1 MKKLSFFIFTI
12 ILFSSTALA
21 YDGPIDMVQNA
32 FTSTTEQIFTKL
44 EAASWKL
51 LFGLAML
58 NITIKMVRQLLN
70 QGDLESS
77 LSKFF
82 GSIAWVSI
90 CVWLLMPGSSSANN
104 GGDLIQGFVN
114 WFLNVASLVAGGQ
127 GTSFSATDV
136 LNLGLY
142 ASNNLITSIA
152 QAATGSVANVVTAI
166 AMPIT
171 SLFAVAMLMLTNIII
186 LATCGYIAIKVFMVK
201 IETAIVIA
209 ITPISFALLGLDAL
223 RDQGMAPLKYTVA
236 VGLRILILGAVVG
249 STTLVTNN
257 LDSVLAAKVAQGG
270 MTDIWT
276 PIMAAIFGYVLIAF
290 LAFKSDSI
298 ASSLASGSSQM
309 GTADMASAVAAGV
322 AAGAAVASGGMAVGS
337 TVAKTGGSMSDFMKS
352 LRSAGG
358 DGGGASDA
366 EKAPNSMTDVAPP
379 PSRSSQSS
387 NSPKM
392 PDDPKAD
399 RALVDKLLKGP
410 EPKGSK
416 STPSGT
422 GETAGISGATPAVS
436 NKASFMDR
444 MANLNQHVSRESSAV
459 HVSIN
464 THND

>member
-1 MKKLSFFIFTI
+1 MKKSSFFIFTL
-12 ILFSSTALA
+12 ILFTSTALA

-58 NITIKMVRQLLN
+58 NITIKMVRQLFN

-77 LSKFF
+77 LSKFI

-90 CVWLLMPGSSSANN
+90 CVWLLMPGSSNHNN
-104 GGDLIQGFVN
+104 GSDLIQGFVN
-114 WFLNVASLVAGGQ
+114 WFLNVASLVSGGQ

-142 ASNNLITSIA
+142 ASNNLITSVA
-152 QAATGSVANVVTAI
+152 QAATGSVANVVTAVT
-166 AMPIT
+166 MPVT
-171 SLFAVAMLMLTNIII
+171 SLLAVAMLMLTNIVV
-186 LATCGYIAIKVFMVK
+186 LGTCGYIALKVFMVK

-209 ITPISFALLGLDAL
+209 VTPISFALLGIDAL
-223 RDQGMAPLKYTVA
+223 RDQGMAPLKYTIA

-249 STTLVTNN
+249 SITLVTTN

-276 PIMAAIFGYVLIAF
+276 PILAAIFGYVLIAF

-322 AAGAAVASGGMAVGS
+322 AAGAALASGGMAAGS
-337 TVAKTGGSMSDFMKS
+337 AVAKTGGSMSDFMKS
-352 LRSAGG
+352 LKNAGG
-358 DGGGASDA
+358 DGNGASDA
-366 EKAPNSMTDVAPP
+366 EKAPNSLTDVAPP
-379 PSRSSQSS
+379 PSPFSQSS
-387 NSPKM
+387 NSPEK
-392 PDDPKAD
+392 PRDPKAD

-410 EPKGSK
+410 EPKG
-416 STPSGT
+416 GT
-422 GETAGISGATPAVS
+422 GESAGISGTSPTAS
-436 NKASFMDR
+436 NRTSFVDR
-444 MANLNQHVSRESSAV
+444 MANLNHHVSRESSAV
-459 HVSIN
+459 NVSIN
-464 THND
+464 SHLD